1 VVLDFVPVIPTT
13 MISSRSLLL
22 AVLFLVPVPA
32 SAQYAWSDLSAEMQ
46 VRLAVQAAPPETQA
60 DATVQGWDAS
70 GNFVTLREGSNT
82 MICMG
87 PNPDRETF
95 EVSCH
100 HSDLEPY
107 FERGRELS
115 AQGVTGNERT
125 QMRWDEFTAGTLPI
139 PYGTSNHIL
148 VGSGFDAETG
158 EIQDAFLRW
167 VVYTPNATPES
178 TGLPGAPAAGAPWVM
193 FPGTPGAHIMITPPR
208 GG

>member
-1 VVLDFVPVIPTT
+1 MLDFVPVIPTT

-107 FERGRELS
+107 FE
-115 AQGVTGNERT
+115 QNDQIMGVSGL
-125 QMRWDEFTAGTLPI
+125 AGDPMYPPKNPPLPPLPI
-139 PYGTSNHIL
+139 GR
-148 VGSGFDAETG
+148 VGNAVAKGFDKLG
-158 EIQDAFLRW
+158 WHWWPSDAAILSQHYEGRDKCLNLN
-167 VVYTPNATPES
+167 PCMSGCSQGAKS
-178 TGLPGAPAAGAPWVM
+178 T
-193 FPGTPGAHIMITPPR
+193 TDITYWPQAIR
-208 GG
+208 